1 MPLPQPIKNNLS
13 IFNPTDMAAMKQ
25 EGGFTGN
32 MTLRQGLEKLGFNL
46 EGPISQLQ
54 EFAKKQM
61 GNANP
66 LTKMQNM
73 SQPPGQGGPPP
84 GMPPGGNSGPPPG
97 GMPPTGAPPP
107 TGQGLAGLV
116 GR

>member
-1 MPLPQPIKNNLS
+1 
-13 IFNPTDMAAMKQ
+13 
-25 EGGFTGN
+25 
-32 MTLRQGLEKLGFNL
+32 
-46 EGPISQLQ
+46 
-54 EFAKKQM
+54 
-61 GNANP
+61 
-66 LTKMQNM
+66 M

-97 GMPPTGAPPP
+97 GMPPMGAPPP